1 MSIYSSNRI
10 GSVSTSRTIAN
21 ESYGM
26 NDIGRI
32 MYESECNNQKIFE
45 AVLATDFSEICAIKE
60 GTLLESEVDSAN
72 KKSKDSLISKLKARL
87 MAFWAK
93 IKAAFED
100 VIHRIAAFIMKN
112 GKEFAEKFRKNMS
125 TIRNN
130 YKNDYEA
137 VMPTGFEVQIPTADD
152 LIKEIRNP
160 AYDTKDGCGEI
171 VKKLLGKS
179 LGASSYSPKEYQTEV
194 IKKAFSDSKRKV
206 SYSEFNGMLDSIDK
220 SSDVIKGLQ
229 DKKKE
234 TQKAVDEYAR
244 MLKSLSNDNKTEIKD
259 ITTMVSACEM
269 YLANTTKAA
278 ITVATKTVKSYRSTL
293 AYIYASCVGKKSN
306 AALGEAAAVEAEDD
320 VDATFDSDEAPEL
333 DAKTQEDVDAVVA
346 AAE

>member
-45 AVLATDFSEICAIKE
+45 AVLAADFSEICAIRE

-72 KKSKDSLISKLKARL
+72 KKSKDSLISKLKDRL

-100 VIHRIAAFIMKN
+100 VINRIAAFIMKN
-112 GKEFAEKFRKNMS
+112 GKGFVEKFRKNMS

-137 VMPTGFEVQIPTADD
+137 VMPTGFEVPIPTVDD
-152 LIKEIRNP
+152 LIKEINNP
-160 AYDTKDGCGEI
+160 SYNKDGCGEI

-194 IKKAFSDSKRKV
+194 IKKAFSDGKRKV

-244 MLKSLSNDNKTEIKD
+244 MLKSMSNNDKTEIKD

-278 ITVATKTVKSYRSTL
+278 IIVATKTVKSYRSTL

-320 VDATFDSDEAPEL
+320 ADATFDSDKAPEL